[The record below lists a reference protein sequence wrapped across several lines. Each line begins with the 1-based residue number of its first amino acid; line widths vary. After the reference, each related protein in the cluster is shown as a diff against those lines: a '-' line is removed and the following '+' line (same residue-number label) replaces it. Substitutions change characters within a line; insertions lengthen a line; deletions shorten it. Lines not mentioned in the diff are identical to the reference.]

1 MNNIAIITARGG
13 SKRIPRKNIKE
24 FCGKP
29 IICYSIEA
37 ALESGVFDTVMVSTD
52 DEEIAQIAKEAGA
65 EVPFFR
71 SEATSN
77 DYAGTADVL
86 KEVIDTY
93 AGMGQTFDYGC
104 CIYPTAPF
112 VTGQKL
118 RVAMDKLINRTT
130 EQPAGPSATE
140 KAEQSEINNA
150 EQIEVTHQT
159 IDQSTAQT
167 EHATTVMPVVAYS
180 FPPQRS
186 VRIGQGGYLEKLDPV
201 KYEMRS
207 QDLEPIYHD
216 AGQFYG
222 FDIKA
227 FSATGQL
234 IGDKVLPIVV
244 NELEVQDID
253 NYEDWAMAEMK
264 YRLMEKHCD

>member
-1 MNNIAIITARGG
+1 MSNIAIITARGG

-52 DEEIAQIAKEAGA
+52 DEKIAQIAKEAGA

-118 RVAMDKLINRTT
+118 KDAMEKLMCLKIDMHSTPNDR
-130 EQPAGPSATE
+130 ATLPT
-140 KAEQSEINNA
+140 
-150 EQIEVTHQT
+150 V
-159 IDQSTAQT
+159 
-167 EHATTVMPVVAYS
+167 ATTVMPVVAYS

-186 VRIGQGGYLEKLDPV
+186 VRIGQDGYLEKLDPV

-227 FSATGQL
+227 FQATGQL

-244 NELEVQDID
+244 SELEVQDID
-253 NYEDWAMAEMK
+253 NFEDWIIAEMK
-264 YRLMEKHCD
+264 YRMMGAR

>member
-1 MNNIAIITARGG
+1 MSNIAIITARGG

-52 DEEIAQIAKEAGA
+52 DEKIAQIAKEAGA

-93 AGMGQTFDYGC
+93 AGMGQKFDYGC

-118 RVAMDKLINRTT
+118 RAAMDKLTNRMTDLLA
-130 EQPAGPSATE
+130 EQPET
-140 KAEQSEINNA
+140 KINTTNQSDPE
-150 EQIEVTHQT
+150 TGT
-159 IDQSTAQT
+159 
-167 EHATTVMPVVAYS
+167 ATTVMPVVAYS

-186 VRIGQGGYLEKLDPV
+186 VRIGQAGYLEKLDPV

-227 FSATGQL
+227 FQTTGQL

-244 NELEVQDID
+244 SELEVQDID
-253 NYEDWAMAEMK
+253 NFEDWTIAEMK
-264 YRLMEKHCD
+264 YRMMEK

>member
-1 MNNIAIITARGG
+1 MRNIAIITARGG

-37 ALESGVFDTVMVSTD
+37 ALDSGMFDTVMVSTD
-52 DEEIAQIAKEAGA
+52 DEEIAQIARESGA

-86 KEVIDTY
+86 KEVLDTY

-112 VTGQKL
+112 VTGKKL
-118 RVAMDKLINRTT
+118 KEAMKKIINQSV
-130 EQPAGPSATE
+130 EQPISSNETNLVSQGDDV
-140 KAEQSEINNA
+140 QRLY
-150 EQIEVTHQT
+150 
-159 IDQSTAQT
+159 
-167 EHATTVMPVVAYS
+167 ATTVMPVVAYS

-186 VRIGQGGYLEKLDPV
+186 VRIGRDGYLEKLDPI

-216 AGQFYG
+216 VGQFYG
-222 FDIKA
+222 FEIKS
-227 FSATGQL
+227 FLATGQL

-253 NYEDWAMAEMK
+253 NYEDWAIAEMK
-264 YRLMEKHCD
+264 YRLMTEKK

>member
-1 MNNIAIITARGG
+1 MRNIAIITARGG

-37 ALESGVFDTVMVSTD
+37 ALESGVFHTVMVSTD
-52 DEEIAQIAKEAGA
+52 DEEIAQIAREAGA

-77 DYAGTADVL
+77 DFAGTADVL

-93 AGMGQTFDYGC
+93 AEMGQTFDYGC

-140 KAEQSEINNA
+140 HA
-150 EQIEVTHQT
+150 T
-159 IDQSTAQT
+159 QT

>member
-1 MNNIAIITARGG
+1 MSNIAIITARGG

-52 DEEIAQIAKEAGA
+52 DEEIAQIAREAGA

-93 AGMGQTFDYGC
+93 AEMGQTFDYGC

-140 KAEQSEINNA
+140 HA
-150 EQIEVTHQT
+150 T
-159 IDQSTAQT
+159 QT

-222 FDIKA
+222 FDISA

>member
-1 MNNIAIITARGG
+1 MSNIAIITARGG

-93 AGMGQTFDYGC
+93 ADMGQTFDYGC

-118 RVAMDKLINRTT
+118 KDAMEHPEKPEYANFTIRVSGYAVKFIDLTKEQQMDVIAR
-130 EQPAGPSATE
+130 
-140 KAEQSEINNA
+140 
-150 EQIEVTHQT
+150 
-159 IDQSTAQT
+159 
-167 EHATTVMPVVAYS
+167 HAHERM
-180 FPPQRS
+180 
-186 VRIGQGGYLEKLDPV
+186 
-201 KYEMRS
+201 
-207 QDLEPIYHD
+207 
-216 AGQFYG
+216 
-222 FDIKA
+222 
-227 FSATGQL
+227 
-234 IGDKVLPIVV
+234 
-244 NELEVQDID
+244 
-253 NYEDWAMAEMK
+253 
-264 YRLMEKHCD
+264 

>member
-1 MNNIAIITARGG
+1 MRNIAIITARGG

-52 DEEIAQIAKEAGA
+52 DEEIAQIAREAGA

-93 AGMGQTFDYGC
+93 AEKGQTFDYGC

-118 RVAMDKLINRTT
+118 RTAMDKLIKINTT
-130 EQPAGPSATE
+130 NQGGPANG
-140 KAEQSEINNA
+140 I
-150 EQIEVTHQT
+150 
-159 IDQSTAQT
+159 
-167 EHATTVMPVVAYS
+167 ATTVMPVVAYS

-186 VRIGQGGYLEKLDPV
+186 VRIGQGGYLEKMDPV

-227 FSATGQL
+227 FCATGQL

-244 NELEVQDID
+244 SELEVQDID
-253 NYEDWAMAEMK
+253 NFEDWIIAEMK
-264 YRLMEKHCD
+264 YRIQMDRREIDRSHE